1 MTDKRLTPKLNYV
14 EIVAEA
20 AHEREF
26 DLLFNEFGTG
36 FVSDIFEFYD
46 EKLYEEVI
54 CENDNFMIRQQDLE
68 WKRSKLALA
77 VLDGRKVEEAKLELY
92 DSLYDALGIYLGSEF
107 AGRYRDF
114 LAEHQDD

>member
-1 MTDKRLTPKLNYV
+1 MTKLTPKLNYV

-26 DLLFNEFGTG
+26 DLLYNEFGNQI
-36 FVSDIFEFYD
+36 VSDIFDFYD

-54 CENDNFMIRQQDLE
+54 CENDNFMDRKQDLE

-77 VLDGRKVEEAKLELY
+77 VLGGRKLVEAQLELY
-92 DSLYDALGIYLGSEF
+92 ESLYDALGIYLGSEF

-114 LAEHQDD
+114 LMEHQDD